1 VRGGESVTVVLLG
14 VPDWSVLLEKFKQF
28 HEGVGDYLA
37 FCVAGYLF
45 ICRA

>member
-1 VRGGESVTVVLLG
+1 MTTLAARVVLLG
-14 VPDWSVLLEKFKQF
+14 VPDRSIFFEEFKQF

-45 ICRA
+45 ICRV